1 MIANLKHAARNRE
14 SVGLGG
20 GTFSPDEIRAHS
32 DAYETML
39 AALYDALP
47 YVEDVLA
54 DPEQLKCF
62 KPGVVQ
68 AHASAIR
75 AAIAKAEASK

>member
-1 MIANLKHAARNRE
+1 
-14 SVGLGG
+14 
-20 GTFSPDEIRAHS
+20 
-32 DAYETML
+32 ML

-62 KPGVVQ
+62 RPGVVQ
-68 AHASAIR
+68 AHAKAIR
-75 AAIAKAEASK
+75 AAIEKAEASK